1 MPTAAEEDVESPFP
15 KLFTVEEANALLPK
29 LGELLDDMA
38 VHRDAMREKAPH
50 LEPILE
56 ASARNG
62 GGKIG
67 SEYGVEAY
75 NLHLAIERIRELGV
89 LLKDLDT
96 GLLDFPHE
104 REGRVVFLCWHP
116 PEERIG
122 YWHEIQS
129 GYRGRQPL

>member
-1 MPTAAEEDVESPFP
+1 VEPSFSR
-15 KLFTVEEANALLPK
+15 LFTVEEANALLPK
-29 LGELLDDMA
+29 LKELLDDVA
-38 VHRDAMREKAPH
+38 IHRDAMREKVPH
-50 LEPILE
+50 LEPILR
-56 ASARNG
+56 SAGANG
-62 GGKIG
+62 GGRIG

-75 NLHLAIERIRELGV
+75 NLYLAIERIRELGV

-116 PEERIG
+116 PEESVAF
-122 YWHEIQS
+122 WHEIEA